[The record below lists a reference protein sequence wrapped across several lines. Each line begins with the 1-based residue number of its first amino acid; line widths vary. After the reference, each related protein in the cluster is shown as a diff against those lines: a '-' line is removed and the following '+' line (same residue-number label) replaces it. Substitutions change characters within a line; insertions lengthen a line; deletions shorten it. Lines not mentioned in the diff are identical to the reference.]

1 MHHVDAD
8 IRLARRIR
16 RDTVERGRDVASVLE
31 QVFKTLYLIVSPFSL
46 KKKLMLFAYI
56 TNLHTIMLETSV
68 QYGTLIRFSVQII
81 SMGGL

>member
-31 QVFKTLYLIVSPFSL
+31 QVFETLYLIVSPFF
-46 KKKLMLFAYI
+46 KKKLMLFTYI

-68 QYGTLIRFSVQII
+68 QYGTLIRISIQII

>member
-1 MHHVDAD
+1 MHVDAD

-31 QVFKTLYLIVSPFSL
+31 QVFETLYLIVSPFF
-46 KKKLMLFAYI
+46 KKKLMLFTYI

-68 QYGTLIRFSVQII
+68 QYGTLIRISIQII

>member
-1 MHHVDAD
+1 MHVDAD

-31 QVFKTLYLIVSPFSL
+31 QVFETLYLIVSPFF
-46 KKKLMLFAYI
+46 KKKLMLFTYI